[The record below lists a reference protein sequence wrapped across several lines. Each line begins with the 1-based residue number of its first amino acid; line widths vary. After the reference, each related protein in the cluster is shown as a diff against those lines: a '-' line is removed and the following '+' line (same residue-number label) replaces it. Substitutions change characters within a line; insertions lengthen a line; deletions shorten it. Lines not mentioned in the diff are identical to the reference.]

1 MPSLDIT
8 TNPDGTRTLQLPNG
22 MVRQLPPVSPQAP
35 TFFQSPP
42 GSGGNDGA
50 MPLAYEPLW
59 QYFTNLTPA
68 QIAAFQA
75 MPEWTAFVAKVQ
87 ADPSGTSIPVPAPT

>member
-1 MPSLDIT
+1 MD
-8 TNPDGTRTLQLPNG
+8 TNQWSFL
-22 MVRQLPPVSPQAP
+22 MVRVKPSPVGLQPPPVTKFESPI
-35 TFFQSPP
+35 

-50 MPLAYEPLW
+50 TPTAYDPLW

-75 MPEWTAFVAKVQ
+75 MPEWAVFLAKVQ
-87 ADPSGTSIPVPAPT
+87 ADPSGTSIPVPAPTQ